1 MWTGAGETREPL
13 GQRKWQP
20 EVSQK
25 AGERREWEA
34 ALLGLCLVH
43 KSKQEEGWRWALQWA
58 LQQSEGGASLAF
70 HLAVGKVELV

>member
-1 MWTGAGETREPL
+1 MDRGWRDKGASGTEEVAAR
-13 GQRKWQP
+13 GQP
-20 EVSQK
+20 E

-43 KSKQEEGWRWALQWA
+43 KSKQEEGWRWALQ
-58 LQQSEGGASLAF
+58 QSERGASLAF